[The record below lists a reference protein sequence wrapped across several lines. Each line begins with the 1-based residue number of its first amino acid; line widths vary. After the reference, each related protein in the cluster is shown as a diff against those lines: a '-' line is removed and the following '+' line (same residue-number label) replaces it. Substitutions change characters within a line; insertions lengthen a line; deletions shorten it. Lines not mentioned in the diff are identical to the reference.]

1 MDEKRLE
8 SFIFAGELK
17 DGEIA
22 TYDYTSANAE
32 GCVYLLLIGE
42 EYYIGSTA
50 ATVHD
55 RVRKH
60 LFDMMTGRHP
70 NEKIQTAYN
79 RVGWCKAYI
88 ILRTAYKGYRLME
101 KMLIVLMQPPLNIG
115 EKEANSKKMRE
126 VRETIWSTSHIERAF
141 DGTASFANMSIDRIE
156 KEVAT
161 LRELVTRSQ
170 AQKAKDMAEYRKNS

>member
-32 GCVYLLLIGE
+32 GCVYLL
-42 EYYIGSTA
+42 
-50 ATVHD
+50 
-55 RVRKH
+55 
-60 LFDMMTGRHP
+60 
-70 NEKIQTAYN
+70 
-79 RVGWCKAYI
+79 
-88 ILRTAYKGYRLME
+88 
-101 KMLIVLMQPPLNIG
+101 LMQPPLNIG